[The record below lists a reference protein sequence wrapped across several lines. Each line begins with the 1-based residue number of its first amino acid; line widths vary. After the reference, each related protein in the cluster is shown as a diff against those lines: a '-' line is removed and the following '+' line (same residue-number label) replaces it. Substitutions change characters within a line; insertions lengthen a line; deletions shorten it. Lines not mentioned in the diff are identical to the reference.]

1 MAAHSI
7 RMVNDPFPK
16 PANLWFRNGGCVK
29 ARQFLPE
36 LRINRKF
43 TPNQIAG
50 VFREF
55 SPN

>member
-1 MAAHSI
+1 MATHSI